1 MNEEVMKIRR
11 SVDMKIRRYDDKKI
25 RWKEKRN

>member
-1 MNEEVMKIRR
+1 MNEEVMKMRR